1 LQFRQFTQYYF
12 EQYGM
17 VDINN
22 LPLTVETSH
31 FIQCAIFSR
40 LLKCLSGDWEA
51 LRAQ

>member
-1 LQFRQFTQYYF
+1 
-12 EQYGM
+12 M

-31 FIQCAIFSR
+31 FIQCAIFFR

-51 LRAQ
+51 LRAQYEAYHASFMARAAAT